1 MGLDIGS
8 GFVKIAEVDHGGDC
22 PELSRAA
29 MRPMPRGAVVD
40 GEVVDP
46 LRVVDAVHEVL
57 DDAGMESA
65 EVVTALGGHDV
76 FIKKVEMPRT
86 KGSDA
91 HRAIR
96 REAERHVPFDIESV
110 QLDFQILRN
119 RDAGSRMDVL
129 LVAAKRERVEE
140 RVALL
145 AEAGVKVA
153 LMDVEAFALHNAF
166 AHNYPGAAT
175 GVVALVNVG
184 HEITNISI
192 QRDGAPAL
200 TRDFPVGSGRLGA
213 SLRAER
219 GSSADGPDRAR
230 DSVADNIAMGIERVF
245 ALLRTHRPGT
255 GVGRIFLSG
264 GGACTPGI
272 PEALARGIK
281 VETHLVNPFQRV
293 RVRAGACSDDVVGEA
308 APMLLLA
315 LGLALRAPGRGRR
328 TSQP

>member
-8 GFVKIAEVDHGGDC
+8 GFVRVAEVDHGGDR

-40 GEVVDP
+40 GEVVEP

-57 DDAGMESA
+57 DEAGIESA

-76 FIKKVEMPRT
+76 FIKKVEMPRM
-86 KGSDA
+86 KSSDA
-91 HRAIR
+91 RRAIR

-129 LVAAKRERVEE
+129 LVAAKRERVDE

-153 LMDVEAFALHNAF
+153 LMDVEAFALHNAL

-184 HEITNISI
+184 HELTNISI
-192 QRDGAPAL
+192 ERDGTPAL
-200 TRDFPVGSGRLGA
+200 TRDFPVGSRRAGA
-213 SLRAER
+213 LDSA
-219 GSSADGPDRAR
+219 ADG
-230 DSVADNIAMGIERVF
+230 IATGIERVF
-245 ALLRTHRPGT
+245 ALLKTRRPGM
-255 GVGRIFLSG
+255 GMGRIFLSG
-264 GGACTPGI
+264 GGACTPGMA
-272 PEALARGIK
+272 EALARRIK

-293 RVRAGACSDDVVGEA
+293 RVRADASSNDVVGEA
-308 APMLLLA
+308 APMLFLA
-315 LGLALRAPGRGRR
+315 LGLALRVP
-328 TSQP
+328 

>member
-8 GFVKIAEVDHGGDC
+8 GFVRIAEVDHGGDR

-40 GEVVDP
+40 GEVVEP

-57 DDAGMESA
+57 DEAGIESA

-76 FIKKVEMPRT
+76 FIKKVEMPRM
-86 KGSDA
+86 KSSDA
-91 HRAIR
+91 RRAIR

-153 LMDVEAFALHNAF
+153 LMDVEAFALHNAL

-175 GVVALVNVG
+175 GVVALVNIG
-184 HEITNISI
+184 HELTNISI
-192 QRDGAPAL
+192 ERDGTPAL
-200 TRDFPVGSGRLGA
+200 TRDFPVGSRRAGA
-213 SLRAER
+213 LDSA
-219 GSSADGPDRAR
+219 ADG
-230 DSVADNIAMGIERVF
+230 IATGIERVF
-245 ALLRTHRPGT
+245 ALLKTRRPGM
-255 GVGRIFLSG
+255 GMGRIFLSG
-264 GGACTPGI
+264 GGACTPGMA
-272 PEALARGIK
+272 EALARRIK

-293 RVRAGACSDDVVGEA
+293 RVRADASSNDVVGEA
-308 APMLLLA
+308 APMLFLA
-315 LGLALRAPGRGRR
+315 LGLALRVP
-328 TSQP
+328 

>member
-8 GFVKIAEVDHGGDC
+8 GFVRIAEVDHGGDR

-40 GEVVDP
+40 GEVVEP

-57 DDAGMESA
+57 DEAGIESA

-76 FIKKVEMPRT
+76 FIKKVEMPRM
-86 KGSDA
+86 KSSDA
-91 HRAIR
+91 RRAIR
-96 REAERHVPFDIESV
+96 REAARHVPFDIESV

-153 LMDVEAFALHNAF
+153 LMDVEAFALHNAL

-184 HEITNISI
+184 HELTNISI
-192 QRDGAPAL
+192 ERDGTPAL
-200 TRDFPVGSGRLGA
+200 TRDSSGGIAARRSVGLCCRRHCNGN
-213 SLRAER
+213 
-219 GSSADGPDRAR
+219 RAR
-230 DSVADNIAMGIERVF
+230 VCSPEDASAGYGDGEDLSQWWRRMHTGDGGGTRAPHQGRDTPGQPVSAG
-245 ALLRTHRPGT
+245 PGT
-255 GVGRIFLSG
+255 
-264 GGACTPGI
+264 
-272 PEALARGIK
+272 
-281 VETHLVNPFQRV
+281 
-293 RVRAGACSDDVVGEA
+293 
-308 APMLLLA
+308 
-315 LGLALRAPGRGRR
+315 RR
-328 TSQP
+328 CQQQ

>member
-8 GFVKIAEVDHGGDC
+8 GFVRIAEVDHGGDR

-40 GEVVDP
+40 GEVVEP

-57 DDAGMESA
+57 DEAGIESA

-76 FIKKVEMPRT
+76 FIKKVEMPRM
-86 KGSDA
+86 KSSDA
-91 HRAIR
+91 RRAIR
-96 REAERHVPFDIESV
+96 REAARHVPFDIESV

-153 LMDVEAFALHNAF
+153 LMDVEAFALHNAL

-175 GVVALVNVG
+175 GVVALVNIG

-192 QRDGAPAL
+192 ERDGTPAL
-200 TRDFPVGSGRLGA
+200 TRDFPVGSRRAGA
-213 SLRAER
+213 LDSA
-219 GSSADGPDRAR
+219 ADG
-230 DSVADNIAMGIERVF
+230 IATGIERVF
-245 ALLRTHRPGT
+245 ALLKTRRPGM
-255 GVGRIFLSG
+255 GMGRIFLSG
-264 GGACTPGI
+264 GGACTPGMA
-272 PEALARGIK
+272 EALARRIK

-293 RVRAGACSDDVVGEA
+293 RVRADASSNDVVGEA
-308 APMLLLA
+308 APMLFLA
-315 LGLALRAPGRGRR
+315 LGLALRVP
-328 TSQP
+328 